1 MPNMVDFYRSRYGEL
16 VKGAENAACL
26 NGPCPYC
33 NGGTDR
39 FMIWP
44 HKREALGK
52 TCAEHNITGIF
63 WCRQCGKGG
72 DTIEYL
78 MTAEGLEFHDACAE
92 LGIERR
98 KDERRE
104 RHVPREKAPVP
115 TFEGREL
122 ENPKALW
129 LAHVA
134 RMDEAARA
142 ALPNRPS
149 ALAWLARRGITRR
162 MAERYG
168 LGVVDGENGHD
179 CRFRSRASFGL
190 PERLGANGRPK
201 KLCIRRGISIPSR
214 IGGEIVM
221 FRVRRPNADVQEK
234 QGKYWELDGGS
245 KCSYHLPPTTAG
257 QVKIY
262 MVLEGEFDAMLVHA
276 IAGETI
282 GAVALRNATNRPDAD
297 THAALAGADQILLAL
312 DSDKAGA
319 NGSGWWLTNYPQTRL
334 CFIPG
339 FKDPGEAYM
348 AGFDLRLWLEAMMPR
363 SVRLAPSTQP
373 ELEPAAPEK
382 SVEVLPGTG
391 EVGARGAAQS
401 PSPAAPSGGG
411 IPADVDDAYADLL
424 TEDNLRG
431 LREALPPYLDM
442 EAVPREVLALA
453 VLWNGA
459 PARYVK
465 KGGGFDWRVKPAWG
479 RQCPDWYRR
488 FMDLATSSPAVWD
501 WLGAHVDDEI
511 TSRNFLQ
518 LLGDC

>member
-1 MPNMVDFYRSRYGEL
+1 MPNMVDFYRSRYGEQ
-16 VKGAENAACL
+16 VKGGEDASCL

-33 NGGTDR
+33 NDGTDR

-44 HKREALGK
+44 RKNADLGK
-52 TCAEHNITGIF
+52 TCAEHNITGVF

-78 MTAEGLEFHDACAE
+78 MSAEGMDFQAACAE

-98 KDERRE
+98 KDDRKERAM
-104 RHVPREKAPVP
+104 PREKAEAPA
-115 TFEGREL
+115 FAGREL
-122 ENPKALW
+122 EEPRVIW

-134 RMDEAARA
+134 RLDEAACA

-149 ALAWLARRGITRR
+149 ALAWLAKRGITLK
-162 MAERYG
+162 MAQRYG
-168 LGVVDGENGHD
+168 LGVVDGENGRD

-190 PERLGANGRPK
+190 TERLGENGRSK

-234 QGKYWELDGGS
+234 QGKYWELEGGS

-257 QVKIY
+257 AVKVY
-262 MVLEGEFDAMLVHA
+262 MVVEGEFDAILVHA

-282 GAVALRNATNRPDAD
+282 GTVALRNATNRPDSD
-297 THAALAGADQILLAL
+297 THAALAAADLILLTL

-319 NGSGWWLTNYPQTRL
+319 NGTGWWLRTYPQSKL

-339 FKDPGEAYM
+339 FKDPGEAFQ

-363 SVRLAPSTQP
+363 SVRLAPSTQ
-373 ELEPAAPEK
+373 ETTEEPAARAF
-382 SVEVLPGTG
+382 VEASPGT
-391 EVGARGAAQS
+391 EKEGARGDAK
-401 PSPAAPSGGG
+401 PPTLDTPSGEE
-411 IPADVDDAYADLL
+411 DTHSDLL
-424 TEDNLRG
+424 TEDVLRG
-431 LREALPPYLDM
+431 LRIAMPAYLDM
-442 EAVPREVLALA
+442 EAVPRDVLALA

-459 PARYVK
+459 PVRYL
-465 KGGGFDWRVKPAWG
+465 KGGGGFEWRVKPGWG
-479 RQCPDWYRR
+479 RQCPGWHER
-488 FMDLATSSPAVWD
+488 FMRLATGSHDVWD
-501 WLGAHVDDEI
+501 WLDTHVDREI